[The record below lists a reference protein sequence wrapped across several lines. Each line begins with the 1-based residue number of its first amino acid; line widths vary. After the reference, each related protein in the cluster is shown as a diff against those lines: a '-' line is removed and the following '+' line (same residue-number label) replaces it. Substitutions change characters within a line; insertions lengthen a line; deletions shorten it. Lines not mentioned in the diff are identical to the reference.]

1 MANTKISEL
10 VTADTLIG
18 NTLFVI
24 VDRSTGTPITK
35 KVELSVLDAHLDITV
50 DKANG
55 AYTHANSAYASQ
67 NVTGTYANNAY
78 THANSGFIQAN
89 AAFNFANTANNH
101 ANQAFHQAN
110 SAYASQNVTG
120 TYANG
125 AYTHA
130 NAGFIHANSGFNF
143 ANTANNHANQAYTH
157 ANSGFIQAN
166 AVYTLA
172 NINFTS
178 AETRLNV
185 SNTVTGYR
193 FDQYT
198 GDNPI
203 IYTNPG
209 KTISLDLLHI
219 PHQSIAIR
227 DAVNGINVT
236 SGLLHVSPTG
246 VQTLNDEA
254 QGKNSGVLFWKV
266 PSSEVNKDYVYQ
278 SLTNPT
284 IHGTIRIEQR
294 PTVIQERANL
304 NSSRTNAAFLL
315 ANTTSVAVDSLSVN
329 VAAAFEQANASYNVA
344 NSGIVYTSPNP
355 SIWNTSAPTDVANAI
370 SRLANAIY
378 ALQSNTPIL

>member
-10 VTADTLIG
+10 VTADTLLG

-24 VDRSTGTPITK
+24 VDKSTGTPITK

-55 AYTHANSAYASQ
+55 AYNHANAAYVSQ

-101 ANQAFHQAN
+101 ANQA
-110 SAYASQNVTG
+110 
-120 TYANG
+120 
-125 AYTHA
+125 
-130 NAGFIHANSGFNF
+130 
-143 ANTANNHANQAYTH
+143 YTH

-166 AVYTLA
+166 AVYRLA

-198 GDNPI
+198 GDNPV

-219 PHQSIAIR
+219 PHHSIAIR

-278 SLTNPT
+278 SLNEPT
-284 IHGTIRIEQR
+284 IYGTIRIEQR

-315 ANTTSVAVDSLSVN
+315 ANTTSVAVDSLTVN